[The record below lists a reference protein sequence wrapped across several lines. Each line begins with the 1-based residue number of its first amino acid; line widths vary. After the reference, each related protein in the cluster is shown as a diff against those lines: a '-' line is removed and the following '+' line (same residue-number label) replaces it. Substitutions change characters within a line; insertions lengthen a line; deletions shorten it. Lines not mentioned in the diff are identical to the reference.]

1 MQRRAAVL
9 TKCAGSIGHGGS
21 DAFLAGFDKTCAN
34 APVGGTDQ
42 LEDGTLMR

>member
-9 TKCAGSIGHGGS
+9 TKCAGSIGDGGS
-21 DAFLAGFDKTCAN
+21 DALLACFDKTCAN
-34 APVGGTDQ
+34 APVRGTDQ